1 MRNKINEQRDF
12 FTKETE
18 IKNKGTEILELKNSM
33 NEMKNAIEST
43 CSREDQM
50 EVTINDLEY
59 RNVEIIQLEEER
71 KLRFKK
77 SEERL

>member
-1 MRNKINEQRDF
+1 
-12 FTKETE
+12 
-18 IKNKGTEILELKNSM
+18 M